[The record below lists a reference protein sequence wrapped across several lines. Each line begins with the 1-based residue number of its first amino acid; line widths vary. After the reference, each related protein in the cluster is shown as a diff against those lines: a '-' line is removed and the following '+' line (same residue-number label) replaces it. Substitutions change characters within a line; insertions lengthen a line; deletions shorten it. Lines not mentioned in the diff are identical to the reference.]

1 MFGSSFAVYAVAEFI
16 KLVLMTNDADV
27 WSNCFMET
35 VKSDMDAEMKT
46 IKIQQCNQKVTWF
59 PIFYTVWSFF
69 SMFIFK
75 KGEDYIAK
83 YSQNHSLLIV
93 SIYQRRIL
101 DKDGNFDEGITY

>member
-1 MFGSSFAVYAVAEFI
+1 MFLFI
-16 KLVLMTNDADV
+16 GIL
-27 WSNCFMET
+27 
-35 VKSDMDAEMKT
+35 
-46 IKIQQCNQKVTWF
+46 
-59 PIFYTVWSFF
+59 
-69 SMFIFK
+69 IFK